1 MRLCIES
8 ELLSLRDKME
18 IADEHGAVRY
28 RVWSEVMQLPV
39 NETVIEDA
47 AGAEVARIRPEP
59 LSLIHSVNTV
69 TMADGTSFALSRE
82 PLAATLRFT
91 IEELGWTLVCKN
103 ILLGLDFAIE
113 DAGGATV
120 ARVRRRAFSLRGAY
134 DIDIADEADA
144 CRVVAIAVVLKRFQD
159 RTQAAAPATA

>member
-18 IADEHGAVRY
+18 ITDEHGAVRY

-91 IEELGWTLVCKN
+91 IEELGWTLAGKN
-103 ILLGLDFAIE
+103 ILGLDFAIE

-134 DIDIADEADA
+134 DIDIADGADA
-144 CRVVAIAVVLKRFQD
+144 DRVVAIAVVLKRFQA
-159 RTQAAAPATA
+159 RAQAAAPATA